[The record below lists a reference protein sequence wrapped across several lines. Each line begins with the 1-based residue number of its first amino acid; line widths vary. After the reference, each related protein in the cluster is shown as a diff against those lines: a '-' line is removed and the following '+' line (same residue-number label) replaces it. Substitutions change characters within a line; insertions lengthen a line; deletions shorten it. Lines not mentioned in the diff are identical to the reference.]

1 MIRVPARDATGEELE
16 TVHTREHVTLMK
28 DISKRSYGVQGR
40 AALAAKFN
48 SIYFNE
54 GSTVSS
60 LLAAGSVVE
69 VSATL
74 KSS

>member
-1 MIRVPARDATGEELE
+1 MIRVPARDATDEELE
-16 TVHTREHVTLMK
+16 SVHTKGHITLMK

-54 GSTVSS
+54 GSTMSS

-69 VSATL
+69 VSPT
-74 KSS
+74 SRT